1 MGVGWGLG
9 GGWVGVGWGLGGGWV
24 GLGTW
29 EVRLYIIIFNLY
41 VINIIACF
49 RLVDGLLGLTHPARV
64 RWCPVD
70 LTSLYILIFKQ

>member
-1 MGVGWGLG
+1 M
-9 GGWVGVGWGLGGGWV
+9 GVGWGLGGGWV

-29 EVRLYIIIFNLY
+29 EVRLYIIISNPY
-41 VINIIACF
+41 AINIIACF